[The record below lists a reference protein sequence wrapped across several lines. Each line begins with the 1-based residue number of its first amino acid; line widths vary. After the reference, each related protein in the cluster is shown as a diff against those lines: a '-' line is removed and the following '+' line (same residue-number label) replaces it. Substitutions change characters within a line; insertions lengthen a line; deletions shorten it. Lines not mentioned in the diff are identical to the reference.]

1 MTPEQAERL
10 IAAIEAKTKAQ
21 IEMAKA
27 ITDMADQS
35 AALIELVAST
45 DGGGEETPAQE
56 GPELDLAG
64 RPIG

>member
-1 MTPEQAERL
+1 MSPEQAERL
-10 IAAIEAKTKAQ
+10 IAAIEANTQAQ
-21 IEMAKA
+21 IEVAKA

-45 DGGGEETPAQE
+45 GDDQDGAPAQE
-56 GPELDLAG
+56 APELDLAG